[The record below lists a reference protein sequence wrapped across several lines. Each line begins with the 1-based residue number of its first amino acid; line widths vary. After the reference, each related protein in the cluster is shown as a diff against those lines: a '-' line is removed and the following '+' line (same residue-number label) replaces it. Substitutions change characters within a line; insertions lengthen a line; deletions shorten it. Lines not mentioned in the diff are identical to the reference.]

1 VVWEGERVP
10 AGCIASEG
18 VFAGGR
24 FHPCAEPAVE
34 GAA

>member
-10 AGCIASEG
+10 AGLRASGG

-24 FHPCAEPAVE
+24 FHACEPA
-34 GAA
+34 A